1 MSDLKNSKINASN
14 WNLKWQKD
22 WKKERNS
29 KWKTNAHLKFRP
41 HERGQFGAKFQKAAV
56 ETTHQSCSF
65 RNKVIQVFWMPL
77 YFFEQFHLGKTSI
90 ENQKHVIKKK
100 WMWYWRVEIDFNLI
114 IQIITKEYLMLLY
127 EFLYFQFS
135 LFQ

>member
-65 RNKVIQVFWMPL
+65 RNKAIQVFWIPL
-77 YFFEQFHLGKTSI
+77 YNFILKKYVKSVHWKSETWNKEKVNMVLKI
-90 ENQKHVIKKK
+90 E
-100 WMWYWRVEIDFNLI
+100 FNLI
-114 IQIITKEYLMLLY
+114 IQIITKYYLMLFY
-127 EFLYFQFS
+127 GILYFQFS
-135 LFQ
+135 MFH

>member
-1 MSDLKNSKINASN
+1 MVHEGKKHHPCSDCDKKFAVNGDLKLHIKAGHEGKKHSNVIFLIQDFHIMSDLKNSKINASN

-22 WKKERNS
+22 WKKERIS

-65 RNKVIQVFWMPL
+65 RNKAIQVFWMPL
-77 YFFEQFHLGKTSI
+77 YFCEQFHLGKTC
-90 ENQKHVIKKK
+90 
-100 WMWYWRVEIDFNLI
+100 
-114 IQIITKEYLMLLY
+114 
-127 EFLYFQFS
+127 
-135 LFQ
+135 